1 MADTLAEERRNRLL
15 RRVDWRFL
23 LDLEDEPRAVCFGDG
38 ELREALELVC
48 ASVARPGDAG
58 DGLDLAVLV
67 DPDASALAA
76 AKAMLAPQGRLYA
89 EWRRP
94 LRGGAGRARRLLER
108 AGYDDVRCHWPWPA
122 LGGRPP
128 RFWLRLDSGAAAAA
142 VLASRR
148 RARVSASAVALPV
161 LRRAAAAGLVPP
173 LCAVAGP
180 AAAGEDR
187 SLLLLT
193 GGGSRVNKV
202 VGIELGPGPSAVLK
216 FSRGPAG
223 DEALER
229 EAAVLAHVE
238 RVRPQLTGTPRVRR
252 VFRRCGRVAVEESVL
267 PGRPLIERL
276 DRRSH
281 GELAERVTQW
291 LVELA
296 GREAPAP
303 RASWWERLVGV
314 PLERFARE
322 FSTVVEPAE
331 LERVRGVLGRLPD
344 LPLVVEHRDCSPWN
358 ALLADD
364 GRLGLADWESSE
376 EAGLPLLDLVYFL
389 EYAAQAAGTDP
400 ATAEGLARRCTA
412 LYCDAIGIDPAVA
425 QPLRVLCWLVH
436 THSDYRRIEAEGGGE
451 PAAMLGR
458 SFFLAR
464 LREELA
470 RAERAS

>member
-1 MADTLAEERRNRLL
+1 MADALAEERRNRLL

-23 LDLEDEPRAVCFGDG
+23 LDLDDEPRAVCFGDG

-48 ASVARPGDAG
+48 ASVARPEDGG
-58 DGLDLAVLV
+58 EGLDLAVLV

-76 AKAMLAPQGRLYA
+76 AKTMLAPHGRLYA

-94 LRGGAGRARRLLER
+94 LLGGVGRARRLLER
-108 AGYDDVRCHWPWPA
+108 AGLDDVRCHWPWPA
-122 LGGRPP
+122 LLGRPP
-128 RFWLRLDSGAAAAA
+128 RFWLPLDAGAAATA

-148 RARVSASAVALPV
+148 RARASTSAVALPA
-161 LRRAAAAGLVPP
+161 LCRAAAAGLVPP
-173 LCAVAGP
+173 LCAVAGS
-180 AAAGEDR
+180 AGEDR

-193 GGGSRVNKV
+193 GGGSSVNKV
-202 VGIELGPGPSAVLK
+202 VGIELGSGAPAVVK

-223 DEALER
+223 DESLER
-229 EAAVLAHVE
+229 EAAVLAHVG

-252 VFRRCGRVAVEESVL
+252 VFRRCGRVAIEESAL
-267 PGRPLIERL
+267 PGRPLIDRL

-281 GELAERVTQW
+281 GELAERVTRW
-291 LVELA
+291 LVDLA
-296 GREAPAP
+296 GRQAPAP
-303 RASWWERLVGV
+303 RASWWERLVGA

-322 FSTVVEPAE
+322 FSTVVEPVE
-331 LERVRGVLGRLPD
+331 LERVRGVLERLPD

-364 GRLGLADWESSE
+364 GQLGFADWESSE

-389 EYAAQAAGTDP
+389 EYAARAAGTDSAP
-400 ATAEGLARRCTA
+400 ADELARRCTA
-412 LYCDAIGIDPAVA
+412 LYCDAVGIDPAAA

-436 THSDYRRIEAEGGGE
+436 THSDYRRIEADGAVE
-451 PAAMLGR
+451 PATTLGD

-464 LREELA
+464 LRDELA
-470 RAERAS
+470 RTERAS